1 MGIFIKEKSEEVYFI
16 DLENGKDRIYYCNKD
31 IIEFIIFETIIS
43 QMAIKYDDIDN
54 YEEQG
59 YEYAR

>member
-16 DLENGKDRIYYCNKD
+16 DLENGKDRIDYCNKD